1 MVCAAAMRQWK
12 EMQRSFVEVVRVGT
26 LAMVE
31 AAVRERPDAVNQPA
45 FGQDVILIPDGEE
58 HFTVTIPVVLSPQ
71 FFGWL
76 FGLEGGLTLI
86 APRQAVEEYRRKLS
100 AALDPGAEM

>member
-1 MVCAAAMRQWK
+1 MYSGR
-12 EMQRSFVEVVRVGT
+12 EMTVTLRGRRSMAGVVWDR
-26 LAMVE
+26 
-31 AAVRERPDAVNQPA
+31 

-58 HFTVTIPVVLSPQ
+58 HFTVTIPVVLSTQ

-76 FGLEGGLTLI
+76 FCLEGGLTLI